1 MRTELRF
8 GDPAQELAR
17 QLSRPP
23 DEEEASAPTPQMLI
37 LGITDPVQLESQ
49 FAELLA
55 HASSTPIL
63 IVCRPDEATQAI
75 SRVA

>member
-1 MRTELRF
+1 
-8 GDPAQELAR
+8 
-17 QLSRPP
+17 
-23 DEEEASAPTPQMLI
+23 MLI